1 MLAEDG
7 SLMVHY
13 FEEEAVKSYTSYLQ
27 MVDEGLVENVKAPR
41 LAIDYYGL
49 ADDARLSDLIRCVRA
64 RAAPFFDQSRTLP
77 TLWLRALQVGAQG
90 SAKHRPNS
98 LAKRPNK
105 TSRNERCCLKRRL
118 RELV

>member
-1 MLAEDG
+1 
-7 SLMVHY
+7 MVHY
-13 FEEEAVKSYTSYLQ
+13 FEKEASKASTSYLQ

-64 RAAPFFDQSRTLP
+64 DEPRYLQPMRSLP

-90 SAKHRPNS
+90 RQKHGLTR
-98 LAKRPNK
+98 
-105 TSRNERCCLKRRL
+105 
-118 RELV
+118 